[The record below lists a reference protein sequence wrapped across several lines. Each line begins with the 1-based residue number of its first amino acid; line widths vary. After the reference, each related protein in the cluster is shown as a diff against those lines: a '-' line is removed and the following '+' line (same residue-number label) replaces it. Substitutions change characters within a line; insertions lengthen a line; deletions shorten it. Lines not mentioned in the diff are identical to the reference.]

1 MAATEAAT
9 RKPRK
14 SIVGVVTSDK
24 MNKTIT
30 IAVERRVLHPRF
42 RKYVRA
48 TTTYKAHDEADEARI
63 GDKVRIVETRPLSKT
78 KRWRLV
84 EIVERAEGPAPPPSA
99 EPAVAEALAPSAT
112 EKTPPPAP
120 SEAHEGDA
128 EGPAPSEAEG
138 AEAEVPDAGQ
148 ADEPAATSEE
158 RPAPSEAEGPA
169 SSDAEGDE

>member
-1 MAATEAAT
+1 MAAAPEAAT

-14 SIVGVVTSDK
+14 NIVGVVTSDK

-84 EIVERAEGPAPPPSA
+84 EIVERADEPVPVNVGAPPAA
-99 EPAVAEALAPSAT
+99 EPAAPAAVEET
-112 EKTPPPAP
+112 AP
-120 SEAHEGDA
+120 
-128 EGPAPSEAEG
+128 PAPSEAEG
-138 AEAEVPDAGQ
+138 AEAEGPAAGQ
-148 ADEPAATSEE
+148 ADEPAAISEE
-158 RPAPSEAEGPA
+158 GPAPSEAEGPA
-169 SSDAEGDE
+169 PSEAEGDE

>member
-1 MAATEAAT
+1 MAAAPEAAT

-14 SIVGVVTSDK
+14 NIVGVVTSDK

-42 RKYVRA
+42 RKYIRA

-84 EIVERAEGPAPPPSA
+84 EIVERADEPVPVNVGAPPAA
-99 EPAVAEALAPSAT
+99 EPAAPAAVEEAA
-112 EKTPPPAP
+112 PPAP
-120 SEAHEGDA
+120 SEADV
-128 EGPAPSEAEG
+128 PAPSEAEG
-138 AEAEVPDAGQ
+138 AEAEGPAAGQ
-148 ADEPAATSEE
+148 ADEPAAISEE
-158 RPAPSEAEGPA
+158 GPAPSEAEGPA
-169 SSDAEGDE
+169 PSEAEGDE

>member
-1 MAATEAAT
+1 MAAAPEAAT

-84 EIVERAEGPAPPPSA
+84 EIVERADEPVPLDVGPPPAA
-99 EPAVAEALAPSAT
+99 EPAAPAAVV
-112 EKTPPPAP
+112 EENAPPAP
-120 SEAHEGDA
+120 SEAEGAEAEGAEAGQGDEPAAISEEGAAPSEA

-138 AEAEVPDAGQ
+138 AE
-148 ADEPAATSEE
+148 
-158 RPAPSEAEGPA
+158 
-169 SSDAEGDE
+169 